1 MISARTDLGTIAST
15 NLQLRKAGTPNH
27 PSSKRLLAYAA
38 AAGAVCSTQVAA
50 EVVYT
55 PAHDSL
61 FNGTYFLD
69 LNHDGINDFAFVANG
84 RIAFLDQDDC
94 VRVQP
99 LVAGNRIL
107 AARTNF
113 NWSRYA
119 FCTTTGW
126 QPAPVPLEAGA
137 VIGPG
142 APFLKSASVLGGTG
156 TAGSSH
162 RNFGR
167 WNRAGY
173 RYLGLVFEINGK
185 EHFGWARLSLT
196 YPGLG
201 SSNSASANDQK
212 RCESGAICLAIGGY
226 AYETIPGKPIV
237 TGYTGL
243 STQSAPDPPTLGVL
257 ALGTPGLDLWRRE
270 EDEK

>member
-1 MISARTDLGTIAST
+1 MISAHTEQDTITST
-15 NLQLRKAGTPNH
+15 NLQRLRKNRSPNH
-27 PSSKRLLAYAA
+27 RPSKRLLAYAA
-38 AAGAVCSTQVAA
+38 AAGAVCSTQAAA

-55 PAHDSL
+55 PAHGSL

-69 LNHDGINDFAFVANG
+69 LNHDGINDFAFLANG
-84 RIAFLDQDDC
+84 FVSSRSTDNC

-99 LVAGNRIL
+99 LVTGNRIL

-113 NWSRYA
+113 VFSRYA
-119 FCTTTGW
+119 LCQTTGL

-156 TAGSSH
+156 TSGLYNRS
-162 RNFGR
+162 FGR
-167 WNRAGY
+167 WLGAGY
-173 RYLGLVFEINGK
+173 RYLGLVFEIKGK
-185 EHFGWARLSLT
+185 EHFGWARLNLT
-196 YPGLG
+196 SPGLG
-201 SSNSASANDQK
+201 SDNSASASNK
-212 RCESGAICLAIGGY
+212 RCESGALCLAIGGY

-237 TGYTGL
+237 AGYTGL
-243 STQSAPDPPTLGVL
+243 STQPAQNPPTLGVL

-270 EDEK
+270 EEQ

>member
-1 MISARTDLGTIAST
+1 MTSARTDQDIIVPT
-15 NLQLRKAGTPNH
+15 NLRRLRKNRQSDH
-27 PSSKRLLAYAA
+27 RSSKLLLAYAA
-38 AAGAVCSTQVAA
+38 AAGAVCSTQAAA
-50 EVVYT
+50 EVIYT

-69 LNHDGINDFAFVANG
+69 LNHDGINDFAPLAEG
-84 RIAFLDQDDC
+84 RFSTFSRRDC

-99 LVAGNRIL
+99 LVAGNRML

-113 NWSRYA
+113 ADSRYIL
-119 FCTTTGW
+119 CGTTGF

-142 APFLKSASVLGGTG
+142 APFLKSASILGGTG
-156 TAGSSH
+156 TSGFYNRS
-162 RNFGR
+162 FGR
-167 WNRAGY
+167 WLRAGY
-173 RYLGLVFEINGK
+173 RYLGLVFEIDGK

-196 YPGLG
+196 FPGLG
-201 SSNSASANDQK
+201 SSDSASANSQ
-212 RCESGAICLAIGGY
+212 RCPGYACLAIGGY

-237 TGYTGL
+237 AGYTGL
-243 STQSAPDPPTLGVL
+243 STEPAPDPPTLGVL

-270 EDEK
+270 EGED